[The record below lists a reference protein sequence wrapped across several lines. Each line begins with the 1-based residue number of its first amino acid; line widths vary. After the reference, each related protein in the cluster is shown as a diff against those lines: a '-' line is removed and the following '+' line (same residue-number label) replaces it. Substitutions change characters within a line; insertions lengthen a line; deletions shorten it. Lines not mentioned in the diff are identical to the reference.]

1 MQEIPKY
8 INHQG
13 KVAVIITNIPRA
25 GWYTEHKIKEAV
37 FDPDIVNAI
46 LMDEDSGVI
55 EQIAVKKYGR
65 ENYTAANCLKVE
77 WLAVNLDFTITRLWD
92 QEIILVKKDHEWLR
106 TDT

>member
-65 ENYTAANCLKVE
+65 ENFLKETLQVCTSKE
-77 WLAVNLDFTITRLWD
+77 DLDVRESYWISEL
-92 QEIILVKKDHEWLR
+92 
-106 TDT
+106 

>member
-65 ENYTAANCLKVE
+65 VYTL
-77 WLAVNLDFTITRLWD
+77 FTILHYKETN
-92 QEIILVKKDHEWLR
+92 EIKKQLLKKKLQNVQL
-106 TDT
+106 